1 VQVPL
6 YQAKA
11 EFFRMLGH
19 PVRIRVLELLQD
31 GPMPVRDL
39 LAAIE
44 VEPSNLSQQLAVLRR
59 SGIVTATRT
68 GSTVMY
74 ELAGG
79 DVNEL
84 LLAARRILT
93 VLLSGQQDLLAEL
106 QETRTAVAGDRA

>member
-1 VQVPL
+1 MPMPL
-6 YQAKA
+6 YEAKA

-31 GPMPVRDL
+31 GPKRVRDL
-39 LAAIE
+39 LSAIE

-68 GSTVMY
+68 GSTVVY

-79 DVNEL
+79 DVVEL
-84 LLAARRILT
+84 LAAARRILT
-93 VLLSGQQDLLAEL
+93 VLLAGQRDLLDEL
-106 QETRTAVAGDRA
+106 RRTEASA